1 VRGWTWPDGLP
12 GLGGSGGR
20 VGEYGDR
27 GREGSMQL
35 NLCVCIAICTFAL
48 VIHDHHSLFLPYL
61 SRRMGRGGYRV
72 ALLLVCWTSA
82 GL

>member
-1 VRGWTWPDGLP
+1 
-12 GLGGSGGR
+12 
-20 VGEYGDR
+20 
-27 GREGSMQL
+27 MQL